1 MYNFENLNDYE
12 FEILCKDIMEKKL
25 NAELRVYKQGKD
37 GGIDINAFT
46 GNEIIIQ
53 VKHYVKS
60 SYNSLKTSLISEL
73 KKVKKL
79 NPNQYYICT
88 SQKLS
93 VQNVNEIYEL
103 FKNFMNSSKNII
115 DGTQI
120 NEFLKEENNI
130 DIVKRN
136 YKLWLTST
144 NVLEIIYN
152 KNIFIDSD
160 ELVYDI
166 EKDSKFYVETESYTN
181 AKKILNNNKVI
192 IIQGDPGVGKSTL
205 SKMLILNYI
214 SEGYSVR
221 YSTDNDISNIKKALS
236 HDIEKKEI
244 ILLDDFL
251 GQHYLKLR
259 DNQPN
264 EIKSLISFVRRYN
277 KKLILNTRI
286 TILNEA
292 KRLNLHFKN
301 LLDDGSIEQYV
312 IDLNTMKREEK
323 AKILYNHIY
332 FNNLPKEYFD
342 EIKVNKRYLKVIAHK
357 NYNPRIIQY
366 VTRERSYK
374 NISYNEYFQYIMSKL
389 ENPQDVWE
397 DEFVNRIEKI
407 DREFMNTLY
416 SLTNNYIENN
426 ILEECFNKR
435 IDGVNKSD
443 STLNSY
449 EIGVKRLSDALI
461 KIVYDNGIARIGV
474 LNPSINDYISAQLN
488 KNNNEIL
495 NIINNA
501 VYIEQVLKFSH
512 IGFVDK
518 WIKEKL
524 VNGSILNLKTQGI
537 PIEYYFLKYIIE
549 FKILNKNL
557 ENDIKQSIVRLTD
570 EFYRG
575 YSDLVINIFDVRFIE
590 FYNLYSLIIDID
602 KMNAIIDK
610 MELEDVT
617 IFLVY
622 INDIL
627 KKSQYHSEKL
637 IDDFNYMAQ
646 EILNEKIIDE
656 VKNNFDDNL
665 DEYVGDIVDGAPDN
679 YANKYYEGNKAHM
692 ESYVKISLT
701 DYFNDFYDEV
711 IDNVNEIYKVLID
724 KIDAIN
730 FIEELSYE
738 DSIESYLFREPDY
751 DDDDYTNR
759 NSHVEDVVEYIFERS
774 YS

>member
-1 MYNFENLNDYE
+1 
-12 FEILCKDIMEKKL
+12 
-25 NAELRVYKQGKD
+25 
-37 GGIDINAFT
+37 
-46 GNEIIIQ
+46 
-53 VKHYVKS
+53 
-60 SYNSLKTSLISEL
+60 
-73 KKVKKL
+73 
-79 NPNQYYICT
+79 
-88 SQKLS
+88 
-93 VQNVNEIYEL
+93 
-103 FKNFMNSSKNII
+103 
-115 DGTQI
+115 
-120 NEFLKEENNI
+120 
-130 DIVKRN
+130 
-136 YKLWLTST
+136 
-144 NVLEIIYN
+144 
-152 KNIFIDSD
+152 
-160 ELVYDI
+160 
-166 EKDSKFYVETESYTN
+166 
-181 AKKILNNNKVI
+181 
-192 IIQGDPGVGKSTL
+192 
-205 SKMLILNYI
+205 
-214 SEGYSVR
+214 
-221 YSTDNDISNIKKALS
+221 
-236 HDIEKKEI
+236 
-244 ILLDDFL
+244 
-251 GQHYLKLR
+251 
-259 DNQPN
+259 
-264 EIKSLISFVRRYN
+264 
-277 KKLILNTRI
+277 
-286 TILNEA
+286 
-292 KRLNLHFKN
+292 
-301 LLDDGSIEQYV
+301 
-312 IDLNTMKREEK
+312 
-323 AKILYNHIY
+323 
-332 FNNLPKEYFD
+332 
-342 EIKVNKRYLKVIAHK
+342 
-357 NYNPRIIQY
+357 
-366 VTRERSYK
+366 
-374 NISYNEYFQYIMSKL
+374 MSKL

-622 INDIL
+622 INDIIK
-627 KKSQYHSEKL
+627 KKS
-637 IDDFNYMAQ
+637 
-646 EILNEKIIDE
+646 
-656 VKNNFDDNL
+656 
-665 DEYVGDIVDGAPDN
+665 
-679 YANKYYEGNKAHM
+679 
-692 ESYVKISLT
+692 IS
-701 DYFNDFYDEV
+701 
-711 IDNVNEIYKVLID
+711 
-724 KIDAIN
+724 
-730 FIEELSYE
+730 
-738 DSIESYLFREPDY
+738 
-751 DDDDYTNR
+751 
-759 NSHVEDVVEYIFERS
+759 
-774 YS
+774 